1 MQRREPGKRGPR
13 RLFWRGVALVAGGY
27 TALAAATRLGYRAVL
42 YPAPRRALDAA
53 PAGASLRG
61 FVLEDG
67 TEVAT
72 LCYPAPRG
80 GATVVFFH
88 GNGETISDFVGLGRA
103 LGAHGLGFVAVEYRG
118 YGASAGAPSEPA
130 LYRDADAVLG
140 ALRAEGVGP
149 LVLWGRSLGTGVAV
163 EMALRGHGERLV
175 LSAPFTSIPAV
186 AARYLPILPLGW
198 LLDDTFDN
206 LGKAPR
212 VAVPTLIVHG
222 DRDGVVPYAMGA
234 AIAGAI
240 PGANLVTVAGAG
252 HNDVFARG
260 GPELLATIARHLG
273 GGTNAR
279 E

>member
-1 MQRREPGKRGPR
+1 MA
-13 RLFWRGVALVAGGY
+13 VVAGGY

-53 PAGASLRG
+53 PAGASLRS
-61 FVLEDG
+61 FASEDG

-72 LCYPAPRG
+72 LWYRAPPG

-88 GNGETISDFVGLGRA
+88 GNGETISDFVGLGAELR
-103 LGAHGLGFVAVEYRG
+103 AHGLGFVAVEYRG
-118 YGASAGAPSEPA
+118 YGASAGAPSEPV
-130 LYRDADAVLG
+130 LYRDAEAVLSE
-140 ALRAEGVGP
+140 LRRDGEGP
-149 LVLWGRSLGTGVAV
+149 LALWGRSLGTGVAV

-212 VAVPTLIVHG
+212 VAIPTLVVHG
-222 DRDGVVPYAMGA
+222 DRDGVVPHAMGA

-240 PGANLVTVAGAG
+240 PGAELVTVAGAG

-260 GPELLATIARHLG
+260 GRELLGTILRHLG
-273 GGTNAR
+273 AAAKAR